1 MPPYIFVPYHTLV
14 LTVLFFFVPS
24 GVGVGLDRF
33 HSFVYGSDLQL
44 RSLGGF
50 PGGEAGG
57 VHLGS

>member
-1 MPPYIFVPYHTLV
+1 MAY
-14 LTVLFFFVPS
+14 VPS

-57 VHLGS
+57 VLLGS